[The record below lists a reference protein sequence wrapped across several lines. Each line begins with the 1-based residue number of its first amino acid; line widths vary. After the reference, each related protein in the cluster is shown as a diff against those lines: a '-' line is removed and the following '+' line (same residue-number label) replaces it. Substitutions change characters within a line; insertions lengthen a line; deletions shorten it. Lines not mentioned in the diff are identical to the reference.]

1 MNHNRLS
8 DIAGLTHV
16 GRRRRNNQD
25 AIAWDAELGLALV
38 ADGVGGGQAG
48 EVASGTAARS
58 IAGDIRLA
66 IKDPRAAGGGVSRES
81 QARLG
86 HELIRRANQ
95 KITSMAEREPGLKG
109 MGTTLSMVLL
119 GSDFAT
125 TVHIGD
131 SRIYLLRDDQLA
143 QLTRDHSVTE
153 ELAAMGHMSEEEAAR
168 SALRSTLSRALG
180 VSNAIAP
187 DIEHHAL
194 AAGDLYMLCTDG
206 LTKAIPDAEL
216 AELLQSEGANLQ
228 DAANA
233 AIDLANRRGGL
244 DNISIVM
251 MRIA

>member
-1 MNHNRLS
+1 MKHSRLS

-25 AIAWDAELGLALV
+25 AIAWDAQLGVALV

-58 IAGDIRLA
+58 IAGDIRA
-66 IKDPRAAGGGVSRES
+66 FKDPRAAAAGVSRES

-86 HELIRRANQ
+86 QELVRRANH
-95 KITSMAEREPGLKG
+95 KITSMAEREAGLKG
-109 MGTTLSMVLL
+109 MGTTLSMVML

-125 TVHIGD
+125 TVHVGD
-131 SRIYLLRDDQLA
+131 SRIYLLRDSRFA

-194 AAGDLYMLCTDG
+194 AAGDLYLLCTDG
-206 LTKAIPDAEL
+206 LTKAISDAEL

-228 DAANA
+228 DAAST